1 MLANQGP
8 STVYSGK
15 NSKVNA
21 ALKKKYRSSVF
32 DSHLGG
38 NGIKKFDELK
48 LLRGEGE
55 SIVEEGSRKW

>member
-1 MLANQGP
+1 M
-8 STVYSGK
+8 YSGK

-32 DSHLGG
+32 DSNLGG
-38 NGIKKFDELK
+38 NGIKKFDKLK